1 MLNESRNI
9 SMRSNMKRY
18 CSCREETET
27 RSMHIPVGL
36 QISMLK
42 LTTESTLPGFWMRSA
57 FTTWNTST
65 MPSILQHS
73 VALIREQNTP
83 HRLTVSLHVVEVCV
97 CVCVCVCMQAQK
109 LQNTNLHSQLSTYMC
124 KMGEGPNPCSLLTCR
139 GQQWVCFWSSS
150 VSPTPAQ

>member
-1 MLNESRNI
+1 MLNESRNN

-18 CSCREETET
+18 CSCREETDQG
-27 RSMHIPVGL
+27 HIPVGL

-65 MPSILQHS
+65 MPSVLQHS

-83 HRLTVSLHVVEVCV
+83 HRLTVSLHTVQVCGVCVCMCVCVHVCAYWYHYTSVCV
-97 CVCVCVCMQAQK
+97 CVKREV
-109 LQNTNLHSQLSTYMC
+109 NGSHSTLIFSEKT
-124 KMGEGPNPCSLLTCR
+124 
-139 GQQWVCFWSSS
+139 
-150 VSPTPAQ
+150 TPMNRDWLW